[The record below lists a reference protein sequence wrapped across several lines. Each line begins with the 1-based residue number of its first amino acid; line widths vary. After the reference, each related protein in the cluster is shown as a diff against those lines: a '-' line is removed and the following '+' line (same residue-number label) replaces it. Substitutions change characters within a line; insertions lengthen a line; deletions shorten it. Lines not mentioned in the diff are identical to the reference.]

1 MIIETSG
8 QDRWIKT
15 AEKYLLGLPNL
26 TAVLHVIKLGLG

>member
-15 AEKYLLGLPNL
+15 AEKYLPGLPNP
-26 TAVLHVIKLGLG
+26 TALLHVIRLGLG